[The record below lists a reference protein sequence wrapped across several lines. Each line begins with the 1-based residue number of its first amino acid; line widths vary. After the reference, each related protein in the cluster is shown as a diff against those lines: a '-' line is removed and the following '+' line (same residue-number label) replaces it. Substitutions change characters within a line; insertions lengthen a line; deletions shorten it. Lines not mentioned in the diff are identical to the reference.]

1 MSVKFK
7 KGDEVIVTL
16 GKDSGKKGKIE
27 TIFPKRQMALVGG
40 VNMYKRHTKPQGEGK
55 KGGIIDLAKP
65 LTLGKISLVCPKCNK
80 PTRIGYSVDPKSKT
94 KRRIC
99 RKCKGTI

>member
-27 TIFPKRQMALVGG
+27 AIFPQKGQALVTG
-40 VNMYKRHTKPQGEGK
+40 VNVYKRHMKAQGEGK
-55 KGGIIDLAKP
+55 AGGIIDLPKP
-65 LTLGKISLVCPKCNK
+65 LSFSKISLICPKCGK
-80 PTRIGYSVDPKSKT
+80 PTRIGYQIDQKSKI
-94 KRRIC
+94 RIC
-99 RKCKGTI
+99 RKCKGII